1 MTDHAPQALPRPEYP
16 RPLLRRDQWLNLN
29 GIWAFRTDATDR
41 GQTEKWYV
49 PAGWSEEESAE
60 ITVPFAPGSQAS
72 GVEWAEAA
80 NVVWYRRSFD
90 RPDWSAHEVLLNIG
104 ACDYTTDI
112 YLNGHHV
119 CHHQGGYTPIQCAV
133 GPFLNDTDN
142 VLVVRAADTDSWQ
155 QPRGKQAG
163 DTRWPID
170 YDPVIGIWQSVWL
183 EPAQENYG
191 RSIFSRYDPVCSE
204 LKVTLTLAEQCRG
217 SLNVEVLLDG
227 AHVTRGQSEFA
238 NRDEST
244 VSLKIDNPQLWSP
257 EKPLLYDLSI
267 EVASENGASFDQITS
282 YAGLREVRCEGG
294 AILLNGRPQYL
305 KGVLDQG
312 YFPGGWY
319 TAEDDA
325 ALRRDIELTKAMG
338 FNFVRKHQ
346 KVEDPRYLYWADR
359 LGLMI
364 WAEMPAGRIFSTEL
378 TKALTGQWPQAV
390 VRDRSHPS
398 IVGWVVFNE
407 SWGIWHQGERV
418 EQRHLADALYHL
430 TKSLDPTRPVIGN
443 DGWEFSA
450 GDVWAVHSYQH
461 GDGALARCIEGL
473 FDSPQAQVTE
483 IGRPRLG
490 ALAGADPRS
499 LPLVLSECG
508 GIGFVDAGGRNGQEP
523 DFAYGDIPE
532 TEDELLQ
539 ICERLL
545 VEIGEIPQLNGFV
558 WTQLTDVQQEVN
570 GLLYFD
576 RRAKIPL
583 EEISRRVDGA
593 AKKATKARSEAFGA
607 KVW

>member
-1 MTDHAPQALPRPEYP
+1 MTDFTTQDLPRPEYP
-16 RPLLRRDQWLNLN
+16 RPLLRREQWLNLN
-29 GIWAFRTDATDR
+29 GVWAFKPDPADL
-41 GQTEKWYV
+41 GQAGSWYV
-49 PAGWSEEESAE
+49 PAQWPDEGSTE
-60 ITVPFAPGSQAS
+60 ITVPYAPGSQAS
-72 GVEWAEAA
+72 GVDWAEPA
-80 NVVWYRRSFD
+80 NVVWYRRLFD
-90 RPDWSAHEVLLNIG
+90 RPDWSAQDVLLNIG
-104 ACDYTTDI
+104 ACDYTTDV

-119 CHHQGGYTPIQCAV
+119 SRHQGGYSPVQCAI
-133 GPFLNDTDN
+133 GRFLQETDN

-170 YDPVIGIWQSVWL
+170 YDAVIGIWQSVWL
-183 EPAQENYG
+183 EPTQRNYG
-191 RSIFSRYDPVCSE
+191 RSIFSRYEAGSRE
-204 LKVTLTLAEQCRG
+204 LKVTLTLAEQCQG
-217 SLNVEVLLDG
+217 SLEVEAFLDG
-227 AHVTRGQSEFA
+227 TSVMLGRSAFA
-238 NRDEST
+238 NRNEST
-244 VSLKIDNPQLWSP
+244 VTLGVEAPQLWSP
-257 EKPLLYDLSI
+257 NNPVLYDLSI
-267 EVASENGASFDQITS
+267 KVLSESGELMDQIAS
-282 YAGLREVRCEGG
+282 YTGLREVRCEGG
-294 AILLNGRPQYL
+294 AILLNGEPQYL

-319 TAEDDA
+319 TAQDDA
-325 ALRRDIELTKAMG
+325 ALRRDVELTKAMG

-346 KVEDPRYLYWADR
+346 KIEDPRYLYWADR
-359 LGLMI
+359 LGLML
-364 WAEMPAGRIFSTEL
+364 WAEMPAGRIFSTQL
-378 TKALTGQWPQAV
+378 SQALSEQWPRAV
-390 VRDRSHPS
+390 IRDRSHPS

-407 SWGIWHQGERV
+407 SWGIWHQGERA

-443 DGWEFSA
+443 DGWEFST
-450 GDVWAVHSYQH
+450 GDVWAVHSYEH

-473 FDSPQAQVTE
+473 FDSPQTQVTQ

-490 ALAGADPRS
+490 ALAGADPRA

-508 GIGFVDAGGRNGQEP
+508 GVGFVDAQKREGQEP

-532 TEDELLQ
+532 TAEQLSQ
-539 ICERLL
+539 ICQRLL

-583 EEISRRVDGA
+583 AEIADLVDSTHLVKQTHTLITGG
-593 AKKATKARSEAFGA
+593 K
-607 KVW
+607 

>member
-1 MTDHAPQALPRPEYP
+1 MTDFTTQDLPRPEYP
-16 RPLLRRDQWLNLN
+16 RPLLRREQWLNLN
-29 GIWAFRTDATDR
+29 GVWAFKPDLADL
-41 GQTEKWYV
+41 GQAGSWYV
-49 PAGWSEEESAE
+49 PAQWPDEGSTE
-60 ITVPFAPGSQAS
+60 ITVPYAPGSQAS
-72 GVEWAEAA
+72 GVDWAEPA
-80 NVVWYRRSFD
+80 NVVWYRRLFD
-90 RPDWSAHEVLLNIG
+90 RPDWSAQDVLLNIG
-104 ACDYTTDI
+104 ACDYTTDV

-119 CHHQGGYTPIQCAV
+119 CRHQGGYSPVQCAI
-133 GPFLNDTDN
+133 GRFLQETDN

-170 YDPVIGIWQSVWL
+170 YDAVIGIWQSVWL
-183 EPAQENYG
+183 EPTERNYG
-191 RSIFSRYDPVCSE
+191 RSIFSRYEAGSRE
-204 LKVTLTLAEQCRG
+204 LKVTLILAAQCQG
-217 SLNVEVLLDG
+217 SLEVEAFLDG
-227 AHVTRGQSEFA
+227 TSVMLGRSAFA
-238 NRDEST
+238 NRNEST
-244 VSLKIDNPQLWSP
+244 VTLGVEAPQLWSP
-257 EKPLLYDLSI
+257 NNPILYDLSI
-267 EVASENGASFDQITS
+267 KVLSESGELMDQIAS
-282 YAGLREVRCEGG
+282 YTGLREVRCEGG
-294 AILLNGRPQYL
+294 AILLNGEPQYL

-319 TAEDDA
+319 TAQDDA
-325 ALRRDIELTKAMG
+325 ALRRDVELTKAMG

-346 KVEDPRYLYWADR
+346 KIEDPRYLYWADR
-359 LGLMI
+359 LGLML
-364 WAEMPAGRIFSTEL
+364 WAEMPAGRIFSTQL
-378 TKALTGQWPQAV
+378 SQALSEQWPRAV
-390 VRDRSHPS
+390 IRDRSHPS

-407 SWGIWHQGERV
+407 SWGIWHQGERA

-443 DGWEFSA
+443 DGWEFST
-450 GDVWAVHSYQH
+450 GDVWAVHSYEH

-473 FDSPQAQVTE
+473 LDTPQTQVTQ

-490 ALAGADPRS
+490 ALAGADPRA

-508 GIGFVDAGGRNGQEP
+508 GVGFVDAQKREGPEP

-532 TEDELLQ
+532 TAEQLSQ
-539 ICERLL
+539 ICQRLL

-583 EEISRRVDGA
+583 AEIADLVDSTHLVKQTHTLITGG
-593 AKKATKARSEAFGA
+593 K
-607 KVW
+607 

>member
-1 MTDHAPQALPRPEYP
+1 MTDFTTQDLPRPEYP
-16 RPLLRRDQWLNLN
+16 RPLLRREQWLNLN
-29 GIWAFRTDATDR
+29 GVWAFKPDPADL
-41 GQTEKWYV
+41 GQAGSWYV
-49 PAGWSEEESAE
+49 PAQWPDEGSTE
-60 ITVPFAPGSQAS
+60 ITVPYAPGSQAS
-72 GVEWAEAA
+72 GVDWAEPA
-80 NVVWYRRSFD
+80 NVVWYRRLFD
-90 RPDWSAHEVLLNIG
+90 RPDWSAQDVLLNIG
-104 ACDYTTDI
+104 ACDYTTDV

-119 CHHQGGYTPIQCAV
+119 SRHQGGYSPVQCAI
-133 GPFLNDTDN
+133 GRFLQETDN

-170 YDPVIGIWQSVWL
+170 YDAVIGIWQSVWL
-183 EPAQENYG
+183 EPTQRNYG
-191 RSIFSRYDPVCSE
+191 RSIFSRYEAGSRE
-204 LKVTLTLAEQCRG
+204 LKVTLTLAEQCQG
-217 SLNVEVLLDG
+217 SLEVEAFLDG
-227 AHVTRGQSEFA
+227 TSVMLGRSAFA
-238 NRDEST
+238 NRNEST
-244 VSLKIDNPQLWSP
+244 VTLGVEAPQLWSP
-257 EKPLLYDLSI
+257 NNPVLYDLSI
-267 EVASENGASFDQITS
+267 KVLSESGELMDQIAS
-282 YAGLREVRCEGG
+282 YTGLREVRCEGG
-294 AILLNGRPQYL
+294 AILLNGEPQYL

-319 TAEDDA
+319 TAQDDA
-325 ALRRDIELTKAMG
+325 ALRRDVELTKAMG

-346 KVEDPRYLYWADR
+346 KIEDPRYLYWADR
-359 LGLMI
+359 LGLML

-378 TKALTGQWPQAV
+378 SQALSEQWPRAV
-390 VRDRSHPS
+390 IRDRSHPS

-407 SWGIWHQGERV
+407 SWGIWHQGERA

-443 DGWEFSA
+443 DGWEFST
-450 GDVWAVHSYQH
+450 GDVWAVHSYEH

-473 FDSPQAQVTE
+473 FDSPQTQVTQ

-490 ALAGADPRS
+490 ALAGADPRA

-508 GIGFVDAGGRNGQEP
+508 GVGFVDAQKREGQEP

-532 TEDELLQ
+532 TAEQLSQ
-539 ICERLL
+539 ICQRLL

-583 EEISRRVDGA
+583 AEIADLVDSTHLVKQTHTLITGG
-593 AKKATKARSEAFGA
+593 K
-607 KVW
+607 

>member
-1 MTDHAPQALPRPEYP
+1 MTDFTTQDLPRPEYP
-16 RPLLRRDQWLNLN
+16 RPLLRREQWLNLN
-29 GIWAFRTDATDR
+29 GVWAFKPDPADL
-41 GQTEKWYV
+41 GQAGSWHV
-49 PAGWSEEESAE
+49 PAQWPDEGSTE
-60 ITVPFAPGSQAS
+60 ITVPYAPGSQAS
-72 GVEWAEAA
+72 GVDWAEPA
-80 NVVWYRRSFD
+80 NVVWYRRLFD
-90 RPDWSAHEVLLNIG
+90 RPDWSAQDVLLNIG
-104 ACDYTTDI
+104 ACDYTTDV

-119 CHHQGGYTPIQCAV
+119 SRHQGGYSPVQCAI
-133 GPFLNDTDN
+133 GRFLQETDN

-170 YDPVIGIWQSVWL
+170 YDAVIGIWQSVWL
-183 EPAQENYG
+183 EPTQRNYG
-191 RSIFSRYDPVCSE
+191 RSIFSRYEAGSRE
-204 LKVTLTLAEQCRG
+204 LKVTLTLAEQCQG
-217 SLNVEVLLDG
+217 SLEVEAFLDG
-227 AHVTRGQSEFA
+227 TSVMLGRSAFA
-238 NRDEST
+238 NRNEST
-244 VSLKIDNPQLWSP
+244 VTLGVEAPQLWSP
-257 EKPLLYDLSI
+257 NNPVLYDLSI
-267 EVASENGASFDQITS
+267 KVLSESGELMDQIAS
-282 YAGLREVRCEGG
+282 YTGLREVRCEGG
-294 AILLNGRPQYL
+294 AILLNGEPQYL

-319 TAEDDA
+319 TAQDDA
-325 ALRRDIELTKAMG
+325 ALRRDVELTKAMG

-346 KVEDPRYLYWADR
+346 KIEDPRYLYWADR
-359 LGLMI
+359 LGLML
-364 WAEMPAGRIFSTEL
+364 WAEMPAGRIFSTQL
-378 TKALTGQWPQAV
+378 SQALSEQWPRAV
-390 VRDRSHPS
+390 IRDRSHPS

-407 SWGIWHQGERV
+407 SWGIWHQGERA

-443 DGWEFSA
+443 DGWEFST
-450 GDVWAVHSYQH
+450 GDVWAVHSYEH

-473 FDSPQAQVTE
+473 FDSPQTQVTQ

-490 ALAGADPRS
+490 ALAGADPRA

-508 GIGFVDAGGRNGQEP
+508 GVGFVDAQKREGQEP

-532 TEDELLQ
+532 TAEQLSQ
-539 ICERLL
+539 ICQRLL

-583 EEISRRVDGA
+583 AEIADLVDSTHLVKQTHTLITGG
-593 AKKATKARSEAFGA
+593 K
-607 KVW
+607 

>member
-1 MTDHAPQALPRPEYP
+1 MTDFTTQDLPRPEYP
-16 RPLLRRDQWLNLN
+16 RPLLRREQWLNLN
-29 GIWAFRTDATDR
+29 GVWAFKPDPADL
-41 GQTEKWYV
+41 GQAGSWYV
-49 PAGWSEEESAE
+49 PAQWPDEGSTE
-60 ITVPFAPGSQAS
+60 ITVPYAPGSQAS
-72 GVEWAEAA
+72 GVDWAEPA
-80 NVVWYRRSFD
+80 NVVWYRRLFD
-90 RPDWSAHEVLLNIG
+90 RPDWSAQDVLLNIG
-104 ACDYTTDI
+104 ACDYTTDV

-119 CHHQGGYTPIQCAV
+119 CRHQGGYTPVQCTI
-133 GPFLNDTDN
+133 GRFLQETDN

-170 YDPVIGIWQSVWL
+170 YDAVIGIWQSVWL
-183 EPAQENYG
+183 EPTERNYG
-191 RSIFSRYDPVCSE
+191 RSIFSRYEAGSRE
-204 LKVTLTLAEQCRG
+204 LKVTLILAAQCQG
-217 SLNVEVLLDG
+217 SLEVEAFLDG
-227 AHVTRGQSEFA
+227 TSVMLGRSAFA
-238 NRDEST
+238 NRNEST
-244 VSLKIDNPQLWSP
+244 VTLGVEAPQLWSP
-257 EKPLLYDLSI
+257 NNPVLYDLSI
-267 EVASENGASFDQITS
+267 KVLSESGELIDQIAS
-282 YAGLREVRCEGG
+282 YTGLREVRCEGG
-294 AILLNGRPQYL
+294 AILLNDEPQYF

-319 TAEDDA
+319 TAHDDA
-325 ALRRDIELTKAMG
+325 ALRRDVELTKAMG

-346 KVEDPRYLYWADR
+346 KIEDPRYLYWADR
-359 LGLMI
+359 LGLML
-364 WAEMPAGRIFSTEL
+364 WAEMPAGRIFSTQL
-378 TKALTGQWPQAV
+378 SQALSEQWPRAV
-390 VRDRSHPS
+390 IRDRSHPS

-407 SWGIWHQGERV
+407 SWGIWHQGERA

-443 DGWEFSA
+443 DGWEFST
-450 GDVWAVHSYQH
+450 GDVWAVHSYEH

-473 FDSPQAQVTE
+473 FDSPQTQVTQ

-490 ALAGADPRS
+490 ALAGADPRA

-508 GIGFVDAGGRNGQEP
+508 GVGFVDAQKREGPEP

-532 TEDELLQ
+532 TAEQLSQ
-539 ICERLL
+539 ICQRLL

-583 EEISRRVDGA
+583 AEIADLVDS
-593 AKKATKARSEAFGA
+593 THKARR
-607 KVW
+607 